1 MSQKEKANTLE
12 EVKLSEALKK
22 ATGIIPYTFLN
33 DYMFRVILQK
43 HKNVLRSIVCAC
55 LKLEAEE
62 VQDIVVQN
70 PIEFGEAIDDKTFI
84 LDINVLLNNNTI
96 INLEMQVLDLK
107 DWSERSL
114 SYLARS
120 YDNVAKG
127 DEYIN
132 VKPVYHIGFL
142 NYTLFPEYPEFF
154 AKYRMMNLKNHNV
167 YTSKFNLYVV
177 DLTQIK
183 LATQEDVDT
192 GLVYWTQVFKA
203 KTWEELRQ
211 MAERNQ
217 ELQEA
222 TEALYVYNQDEIV
235 NGNLSH
241 ENRYAMREATTCI
254 QEMHVM
260 EQQCR
265 ARQDYYNHERGTQ
278 KRLEEARLAL
288 EESKAVIAAQK
299 EALENQRKNSKKDK
313 ALLKK
318 SVKLL
323 AEKLHIS
330 EAEACKQIGISL
342 EDYQKLK

>member
-1 MSQKEKANTLE
+1 MSQKEKAVISDALKME
-12 EVKLSEALKK
+12 GVSEALKK

-55 LKLEAEE
+55 LKLEVGD

-70 PIEFGEAIDDKTFI
+70 PIEFGESIDDKTFI

-107 DWSERSL
+107 DWPERSL

-142 NYTLFPEYPEFF
+142 NYTLFPESPEFF
-154 AKYRMMNLKNHNV
+154 SKYRMMNIKNHHV
-167 YTSKFNLYVV
+167 YTTKFNLYVV

-235 NGNLSH
+235 K
-241 ENRYAMREATTCI
+241 E
-254 QEMHVM
+254 
-260 EQQCR
+260 QCR
-265 ARQDYYNHERGTQ
+265 ARQDYYNHERGMQ
-278 KRLEEARLAL
+278 KRMEE
-288 EESKAVIAAQK
+288 KDAAI
-299 EALENQRKNSKKDK
+299 
-313 ALLKK
+313 LKSIK
-318 SVKLL
+318 IMT
-323 AEKLHIS
+323 EKLHIS

>member
-1 MSQKEKANTLE
+1 MEGI
-12 EVKLSEALKK
+12 SEALKK

-55 LKLEAEE
+55 LKLDAGD

-70 PIEFGEAIDDKTFI
+70 PIELGEAIDDKTFI

-107 DWSERSL
+107 DWPERSL

-142 NYTLFPEYPEFF
+142 NYTIFPEYPEFF
-154 AKYRMMNLKNHNV
+154 AKYRMMNIKNHNV
-167 YTSKFNLYVV
+167 YTTKFNLYVV
-177 DLTQIK
+177 DLTKIE

-235 NGNLSH
+235 K
-241 ENRYAMREATTCI
+241 EK
-254 QEMHVM
+254 
-260 EQQCR
+260 CR

-288 EESKAVIAAQK
+288 EESEAELVKSNVVIENQK
-299 EALENQRKNSKKDK
+299 E
-313 ALLKK
+313 LLKK

-323 AEKLHIS
+323 AESQHIS
-330 EAEACKQIGISL
+330 EEEACKQIGINRN
-342 EDYQKLK
+342 DYENMI

>member
-1 MSQKEKANTLE
+1 MEGI
-12 EVKLSEALKK
+12 SEALKK
-22 ATGIIPYTFLN
+22 ATGVIPYTFLN

-55 LKLEAEE
+55 LKLDAGD

-70 PIEFGEAIDDKTFI
+70 PIELGEAIDDKTFI

-142 NYTLFPEYPEFF
+142 NYTIFPEYPEFF
-154 AKYRMMNLKNHNV
+154 AKYRMMNIKNHNV
-167 YTSKFNLYVV
+167 YTTKFNLCVV
-177 DLTQIK
+177 DLTKIE
-183 LATQEDVDT
+183 LATHEDVDT

-235 NGNLSH
+235 K
-241 ENRYAMREATTCI
+241 EK
-254 QEMHVM
+254 
-260 EQQCR
+260 CR

-288 EESKAVIAAQK
+288 EESEAELVKSNVVIENQK
-299 EALENQRKNSKKDK
+299 E
-313 ALLKK
+313 LLKK

-323 AEKLHIS
+323 AESQHIS
-330 EAEACKQIGISL
+330 EEEACKQIGINRS
-342 EDYQKLK
+342 DYENMI

>member
-1 MSQKEKANTLE
+1 MSQKEKVNTLE
-12 EVKLSEALKK
+12 AVKLSEAAEALKK
-22 ATGIIPYTFLN
+22 ATGTIPYTFLN
-33 DYMFRVILQK
+33 DYMFRVILQR

-55 LKLEAEE
+55 LKLDAGD

-70 PIEFGEAIDDKTFI
+70 PIELGKAIDDKTFI
-84 LDINVLLNNNTI
+84 LDIHVLLNNDTI

-107 DWSERSL
+107 DWPERSL

-132 VKPVYHIGFL
+132 VKTVYHIGFL

-154 AKYRMMNLKNHNV
+154 AKYRMMNIKNHNV
-167 YTSKFNLYVV
+167 YTTKFNLYVV
-177 DLTQIK
+177 DLTQIE

-235 NGNLSH
+235 K
-241 ENRYAMREATTCI
+241 E
-254 QEMHVM
+254 
-260 EQQCR
+260 QCR

-278 KRLEEARLAL
+278 KRLEEARIAL
-288 EESKAVIAAQK
+288 EESEAELTKSKAVIETQK
-299 EALENQRKNSKKDK
+299 EVLEKDK
-313 ALLKK
+313 ELLKK

-323 AEKLHIS
+323 AESQHIS
-330 EAEACKQIGISL
+330 EEEACRQIGINRN
-342 EDYQKLK
+342 DYENMI

>member
-1 MSQKEKANTLE
+1 MSQKEKSNTLE
-12 EVKLSEALKK
+12 TVKLSEAAEALKK
-22 ATGIIPYTFLN
+22 ATGTILYTFLN

-43 HKNVLRSIVCAC
+43 HKNVLRSVVCAC
-55 LKLEAEE
+55 LKLKAEE

-70 PIEFGEAIDDKTFI
+70 PIELGEAIDDKTFI
-84 LDINVLLNNNTI
+84 LDIHVLLNNSMI

-107 DWSERSL
+107 DWPERSL

-120 YDNVAKG
+120 YDNVVKG

-154 AKYRMMNLKNHNV
+154 AKYRMMNIKNHNV
-167 YTSKFNLYVV
+167 YTTKFNLYVV
-177 DLTQIK
+177 DLTQIE

-211 MAERNQ
+211 MVERHQ

-235 NGNLSH
+235 K
-241 ENRYAMREATTCI
+241 E
-254 QEMHVM
+254 
-260 EQQCR
+260 QCR
-265 ARQDYYNHERGTQ
+265 ARQDYYNHERGIQ
-278 KRLEEARLAL
+278 KRLEEARIAL
-288 EESKAVIAAQK
+288 EESKTELMKSNAIIESQK
-299 EALENQRKNSKKDK
+299 EVVKKVV
-313 ALLKK
+313 
-318 SVKLL
+318 SSY
-323 AEKLHIS
+323 AEKMHIT
-330 EAEACKQIGISL
+330 EKEACKQLGIKDEIDNYSDIKNVR
-342 EDYQKLK
+342 EEK

>member
-1 MSQKEKANTLE
+1 
-12 EVKLSEALKK
+12 
-22 ATGIIPYTFLN
+22 
-33 DYMFRVILQK
+33 MFRVILQK

-55 LKLEAEE
+55 LKLEIGD

-70 PIEFGEAIDDKTFI
+70 PSELGEAIDDKTFI

-107 DWSERSL
+107 DWPERSL

-142 NYTLFPEYPEFF
+142 NYTLFPESPEFF
-154 AKYRMMNLKNHNV
+154 ARYRMMNIKNHHI
-167 YTSKFNLYVV
+167 YTTKFNLYVV

-183 LATQEDVDT
+183 LATQED
-192 GLVYWTQVFKA
+192 
-203 KTWEELRQ
+203 
-211 MAERNQ
+211 
-217 ELQEA
+217 
-222 TEALYVYNQDEIV
+222 
-235 NGNLSH
+235 
-241 ENRYAMREATTCI
+241 
-254 QEMHVM
+254 
-260 EQQCR
+260 
-265 ARQDYYNHERGTQ
+265 YYNHERGTQ
-278 KRLEEARLAL
+278 KRLEEARTAL

-299 EALENQRKNSKKDK
+299 EALENQKKNSKKDK

-330 EAEACKQIGISL
+330 EAEACKQIGISI

>member
-12 EVKLSEALKK
+12 TVKLSEASEALKK
-22 ATGIIPYTFLN
+22 ATGVIPYTFLN

-43 HKNVLRSIVCAC
+43 HRNVLRSVVCAC
-55 LKLEAEE
+55 LKLKAEE

-70 PIEFGEAIDDKTFI
+70 PIELGEAIDDKTFI
-84 LDINVLLNNNTI
+84 LDIHVLLNNNTI

-107 DWSERSL
+107 DWPERSL

-142 NYTLFPEYPEFF
+142 NYTLFPESPEFF
-154 AKYRMMNLKNHNV
+154 ARYRMMNIKNHHV
-167 YTSKFNLYVV
+167 YTTKFNLYVV
-177 DLTQIK
+177 DLTQTK

-235 NGNLSH
+235 K
-241 ENRYAMREATTCI
+241 
-254 QEMHVM
+254 
-260 EQQCR
+260 QQCR

-278 KRLEEARLAL
+278 KRLEEARIAL
-288 EESKAVIAAQK
+288 EESNAVIENQK
-299 EALENQRKNSKKDK
+299 EILEKDK
-313 ALLKK
+313 ELLKK
-318 SVKLL
+318 SVRLL
-323 AEKLHIS
+323 AESQHIS
-330 EAEACKQIGISL
+330 EEEACKQIGINRD
-342 EDYQKLK
+342 DYENMI

>member
-1 MSQKEKANTLE
+1 MSQKEKSVSSDVRNMSQ
-12 EVKLSEALKK
+12 VSEDLKN
-22 ATGIIPYTFLN
+22 ATGTIPYTFLN

-55 LKLEAEE
+55 LKLKTEE
-62 VQDIVVQN
+62 VQDLVVQN
-70 PIEFGEAIDDKTFI
+70 PIELGEAIDDKTFI

-120 YDNVAKG
+120 YDNVVKG
-127 DEYIN
+127 DDYIN

-142 NYTLFPEYPEFF
+142 NYTLFPKYPEFF

-177 DLTQIK
+177 DLTQIE
-183 LATQEDVDT
+183 LATEEDRES
-192 GLVYWTQVFKA
+192 GLVYWTKIFKA

-235 NGNLSH
+235 K
-241 ENRYAMREATTCI
+241 
-254 QEMHVM
+254 
-260 EQQCR
+260 QQCR

-278 KRLEEARLAL
+278 RRLKEKDAIIEAQKIEL
-288 EESKAVIAAQK
+288 EESNAA
-299 EALENQRKNSKKDK
+299 
-313 ALLKK
+313 LKK
-318 SVKLL
+318 SREMLRNSVKLL
-323 AEKLHIS
+323 AQTMHIS
-330 EAEACKQIGISL
+330 EEEACKQLGIRR
-342 EDYQKLK
+342 EDYQETN

>member
-70 PIEFGEAIDDKTFI
+70 PIELGEAINDKTFI
-84 LDINVLLNNNTI
+84 LDIHVLLNNNTI

-107 DWSERSL
+107 DWPERSL

-120 YDNVAKG
+120 YDNVAEG
-127 DEYIN
+127 DEYMN

-142 NYTLFPEYPEFF
+142 NYTLFPKYPEFF

-177 DLTQIK
+177 DLTQIE
-183 LATQEDVDT
+183 LATEEDRES
-192 GLVYWTQVFKA
+192 GLVYWTKIFKA

-222 TEALYVYNQDEIV
+222 TEALYVYNQDEI
-235 NGNLSH
+235 
-241 ENRYAMREATTCI
+241 I
-254 QEMHVM
+254 K
-260 EQQCR
+260 QQCR

-278 KRLEEARLAL
+278 KRLEEARIAL
-288 EESKAVIAAQK
+288 EE
-299 EALENQRKNSKKDK
+299 NKK
-313 ALLKK
+313 LLKK

-323 AEKLHIS
+323 AESQDVS
-330 EAEACKQIGISL
+330 EEEACRQIGINSK
-342 EDYQKLK
+342 DYENMI

>member
-12 EVKLSEALKK
+12 TVKLSEASEALKK
-22 ATGIIPYTFLN
+22 ATGVIPYTFLN

-43 HKNVLRSIVCAC
+43 HRNVLRSVVCAC
-55 LKLEAEE
+55 LKLKAEE

-70 PIEFGEAIDDKTFI
+70 PIELGEAIDDKTFI
-84 LDINVLLNNNTI
+84 LDIHVLLNNNTI

-107 DWSERSL
+107 DWPERSL

-142 NYTLFPEYPEFF
+142 NYTLFPKYPEFF
-154 AKYRMMNLKNHNV
+154 AKYRMMNIKNHNV
-167 YTSKFNLYVV
+167 YTTKFNLYVV
-177 DLTQIK
+177 DLTKIE
-183 LATQEDVDT
+183 LATQEDIDT

-235 NGNLSH
+235 K
-241 ENRYAMREATTCI
+241 
-254 QEMHVM
+254 
-260 EQQCR
+260 QQCR

-278 KRLEEARLAL
+278 KRLEEARIAL
-288 EESKAVIAAQK
+288 EESNAVIENQK
-299 EALENQRKNSKKDK
+299 EILEKDK
-313 ALLKK
+313 ELLKK
-318 SVKLL
+318 SVRLL
-323 AEKLHIS
+323 AESQHIS
-330 EAEACKQIGISL
+330 EEEACKQIGINRD
-342 EDYQKLK
+342 DYENMI

>member
-1 MSQKEKANTLE
+1 MSQKENAVIADALKME
-12 EVKLSEALKK
+12 GISEALKK

-55 LKLEAEE
+55 LKLDAGD

-70 PIEFGEAIDDKTFI
+70 PIELGEAIDDKTFI

-107 DWSERSL
+107 DWPERSL

-142 NYTLFPEYPEFF
+142 NYTIFLEYPEFF
-154 AKYRMMNLKNHNV
+154 AKYRMMNIKNHNV
-167 YTSKFNLYVV
+167 YTTKFNLYVV
-177 DLTQIK
+177 DLTKIE

-235 NGNLSH
+235 K
-241 ENRYAMREATTCI
+241 EK
-254 QEMHVM
+254 
-260 EQQCR
+260 CR

-288 EESKAVIAAQK
+288 EESEAELVKSNVVIENQK
-299 EALENQRKNSKKDK
+299 E
-313 ALLKK
+313 LLKK

-323 AEKLHIS
+323 AESQHIS
-330 EAEACKQIGISL
+330 EEEACRQIGINRN
-342 EDYQKLK
+342 DYENMI

>member
-1 MSQKEKANTLE
+1 MSQKEKSNTLE
-12 EVKLSEALKK
+12 TVKLSEAAEALKK
-22 ATGIIPYTFLN
+22 ATDTILYTFLN

-43 HKNVLRSIVCAC
+43 HKNVLRSVVCAC
-55 LKLEAEE
+55 LKLKAEE

-70 PIEFGEAIDDKTFI
+70 PIELGEAIDHKTFI
-84 LDINVLLNNNTI
+84 WDIHVLLNNNMI

-107 DWSERSL
+107 DWPERSL

-120 YDNVAKG
+120 YDNVVKG

-142 NYTLFPEYPEFF
+142 NYTIFPEYPEFF
-154 AKYRMMNLKNHNV
+154 AKYRMMNIKNHNV
-167 YTSKFNLYVV
+167 YTTKFNLYVV
-177 DLTQIK
+177 DLTKIE

-235 NGNLSH
+235 K
-241 ENRYAMREATTCI
+241 EK
-254 QEMHVM
+254 
-260 EQQCR
+260 CR

-288 EESKAVIAAQK
+288 EESEAELVKSNVVIENQK
-299 EALENQRKNSKKDK
+299 E
-313 ALLKK
+313 LLKK

-323 AEKLHIS
+323 AESQHIS
-330 EAEACKQIGISL
+330 EEEACKQIGINRN
-342 EDYQKLK
+342 DYENMI

>member
-1 MSQKEKANTLE
+1 MSQKEKAVISDALKME
-12 EVKLSEALKK
+12 GVSEALKK

-55 LKLEAEE
+55 LKLEVGD

-107 DWSERSL
+107 DWPERSL

-142 NYTLFPEYPEFF
+142 NYTLFPESPEFF
-154 AKYRMMNLKNHNV
+154 ARYRMMNTKNHHV
-167 YTSKFNLYVV
+167 YTTKFNLYVV

-235 NGNLSH
+235 K
-241 ENRYAMREATTCI
+241 EK
-254 QEMHVM
+254 
-260 EQQCR
+260 CR
-265 ARQDYYNHERGTQ
+265 ARQDYYNHERGMQ
-278 KRLEEARLAL
+278 KRMEE
-288 EESKAVIAAQK
+288 KDAAI
-299 EALENQRKNSKKDK
+299 
-313 ALLKK
+313 LKSIK
-318 SVKLL
+318 IMT
-323 AEKLHIS
+323 EKLHIS

>member
-1 MSQKEKANTLE
+1 MSQNEKAVISDALKMKW
-12 EVKLSEALKK
+12 VSEALKK

-55 LKLEAEE
+55 LKLEVGD

-154 AKYRMMNLKNHNV
+154 AKYQMMNLKNHNV

-177 DLTQIK
+177 DLTQIE
-183 LATQEDVDT
+183 LATEEDRES
-192 GLVYWTQVFKA
+192 GLVYWTKIFKA

-235 NGNLSH
+235 K
-241 ENRYAMREATTCI
+241 E
-254 QEMHVM
+254 
-260 EQQCR
+260 QCR

-288 EESKAVIAAQK
+288 EESKEEIIKSHAVIEAQK
-299 EALENQRKNSKKDK
+299 ETLEKKNED
-313 ALLKK
+313 LKK
-318 SVKLL
+318 AVRLY
-323 AEKLHIS
+323 AERMHIT
-330 EAEACKQIGISL
+330 EEEACEQMGIAI
-342 EDYQKLK
+342 ED

>member
-1 MSQKEKANTLE
+1 MSQKEKSNTLE
-12 EVKLSEALKK
+12 TVKLSEAAEALKK
-22 ATGIIPYTFLN
+22 ATGTILYTFLN

-43 HKNVLRSIVCAC
+43 HKNVLRSVVCAC
-55 LKLEAEE
+55 LKLKAEE

-70 PIEFGEAIDDKTFI
+70 PIELGEAIDDKTFI
-84 LDINVLLNNNTI
+84 LDIHVLLNNNMI

-107 DWSERSL
+107 DWPERSL

-120 YDNVAKG
+120 YDNVVKG

-154 AKYRMMNLKNHNV
+154 AKYRMMNIKNHNV
-167 YTSKFNLYVV
+167 YTTKFNLYVV
-177 DLTQIK
+177 DLTQIE

-211 MAERNQ
+211 MAERHQ

-235 NGNLSH
+235 K
-241 ENRYAMREATTCI
+241 E
-254 QEMHVM
+254 
-260 EQQCR
+260 QCR
-265 ARQDYYNHERGTQ
+265 ARQDYYNHERGIQ
-278 KRLEEARLAL
+278 KRLEEVRIAL
-288 EESKAVIAAQK
+288 EESKTELMKSNAIIESQK
-299 EALENQRKNSKKDK
+299 EVVKKVV
-313 ALLKK
+313 
-318 SVKLL
+318 SSY
-323 AEKLHIS
+323 AEKMHIT
-330 EAEACKQIGISL
+330 EKEACKQLGIKDEIDNYSDIKDVH
-342 EDYQKLK
+342 EEK

>member
-1 MSQKEKANTLE
+1 MSQKEKAVISDALEME
-12 EVKLSEALKK
+12 EVSEALKK
-22 ATGIIPYTFLN
+22 ATGVIPYTFLN

-43 HKNVLRSIVCAC
+43 HKNVLRSVVCAC
-55 LKLEAEE
+55 LKLKAEE

-70 PIEFGEAIDDKTFI
+70 PIEPGEAIDDKTFI
-84 LDINVLLNNNTI
+84 LDIHVLLNNNMI

-107 DWSERSL
+107 DWPERSL

-142 NYTLFPEYPEFF
+142 NYTLFAEYPEFF
-154 AKYRMMNLKNHNV
+154 AKYRMMNLKNHHV
-167 YTSKFNLYVV
+167 YTTKFNLYVV
-177 DLTQIK
+177 DLTQIE

-211 MAERNQ
+211 MAERHQ

-235 NGNLSH
+235 K
-241 ENRYAMREATTCI
+241 E
-254 QEMHVM
+254 
-260 EQQCR
+260 QCR
-265 ARQDYYNHERGTQ
+265 ARQDYYNHERGIQ

-288 EESKAVIAAQK
+288 EESKK
-299 EALENQRKNSKKDK
+299 
-313 ALLKK
+313 LLKK

-323 AEKLHIS
+323 AESQHIS
-330 EAEACKQIGISL
+330 EEEACKQIGVNRD
-342 EDYQKLK
+342 DYENMI

>member
-1 MSQKEKANTLE
+1 MCKRSLHFF
-12 EVKLSEALKK
+12 
-22 ATGIIPYTFLN
+22 Y
-33 DYMFRVILQK
+33 

-55 LKLEAEE
+55 LKLDAGD

-70 PIEFGEAIDDKTFI
+70 PIELGEAIDDKTFI
-84 LDINVLLNNNTI
+84 LDIHVLLNNNTI

-107 DWSERSL
+107 DWPERSL

-142 NYTLFPEYPEFF
+142 NYTIFPEYPEFF
-154 AKYRMMNLKNHNV
+154 AKYRMMNLKNHHV
-167 YTSKFNLYVV
+167 YTTKFNLYVV
-177 DLTQIK
+177 DLTQIE
-183 LATQEDVDT
+183 LATQEDIDT

-235 NGNLSH
+235 K
-241 ENRYAMREATTCI
+241 E
-254 QEMHVM
+254 
-260 EQQCR
+260 QCR

-288 EESKAVIAAQK
+288 EESKK
-299 EALENQRKNSKKDK
+299 
-313 ALLKK
+313 
-318 SVKLL
+318 
-323 AEKLHIS
+323 
-330 EAEACKQIGISL
+330 
-342 EDYQKLK
+342 

>member
-1 MSQKEKANTLE
+1 MSQKEKAVISDALKME
-12 EVKLSEALKK
+12 GVSEALKK

-55 LKLEAEE
+55 LKLEVGD

-107 DWSERSL
+107 DWPERSL

-142 NYTLFPEYPEFF
+142 NYTLFPESPEFF
-154 AKYRMMNLKNHNV
+154 ARYRMMNIKNHHV
-167 YTSKFNLYVV
+167 YTTKFNLYVV

-235 NGNLSH
+235 K
-241 ENRYAMREATTCI
+241 E
-254 QEMHVM
+254 
-260 EQQCR
+260 QCR
-265 ARQDYYNHERGTQ
+265 ARQDYYNHERGMQ
-278 KRLEEARLAL
+278 KRMEE
-288 EESKAVIAAQK
+288 KDAAI
-299 EALENQRKNSKKDK
+299 
-313 ALLKK
+313 LKSIK
-318 SVKLL
+318 IMT
-323 AEKLHIS
+323 EKLHIS

-342 EDYQKLK
+342 EDYQKMK

>member
-1 MSQKEKANTLE
+1 MSQKEKSNTLE
-12 EVKLSEALKK
+12 TVKLSEAAEALKK
-22 ATGIIPYTFLN
+22 ATGTILYTFLN

-43 HKNVLRSIVCAC
+43 HKNVLRSVVCAC
-55 LKLEAEE
+55 LKLKAEE

-70 PIEFGEAIDDKTFI
+70 PIELGEAIDDKTFI
-84 LDINVLLNNNTI
+84 LDIHVLLNNNMI

-107 DWSERSL
+107 DWPERSL

-120 YDNVAKG
+120 YDNVVKG

-154 AKYRMMNLKNHNV
+154 AKYRMMNIKNHNV
-167 YTSKFNLYVV
+167 YTTKFNLYVV
-177 DLTQIK
+177 DLTKIE
-183 LATQEDVDT
+183 LATHEDVDT

-235 NGNLSH
+235 K
-241 ENRYAMREATTCI
+241 EK
-254 QEMHVM
+254 
-260 EQQCR
+260 CR

-288 EESKAVIAAQK
+288 EESEAELVKSNVVIENQK
-299 EALENQRKNSKKDK
+299 E
-313 ALLKK
+313 LLKK

-323 AEKLHIS
+323 AESQHIS
-330 EAEACKQIGISL
+330 EEEACKQIGINRS
-342 EDYQKLK
+342 DYENMI

>member
-1 MSQKEKANTLE
+1 MSQKEKSTTLE
-12 EVKLSEALKK
+12 TVKLSEAAEALKK
-22 ATGIIPYTFLN
+22 ATGTILYTFLN

-43 HKNVLRSIVCAC
+43 HKNVLRSVVCAC
-55 LKLEAEE
+55 LKLKAEE

-70 PIEFGEAIDDKTFI
+70 PIELGEAIDDKTFI
-84 LDINVLLNNNTI
+84 LDIHVLLNNSMI

-107 DWSERSL
+107 DWPERSL

-120 YDNVAKG
+120 YDNVVKG

-154 AKYRMMNLKNHNV
+154 AKYRMMNIKNHNV
-167 YTSKFNLYVV
+167 YTTKFNLYVV
-177 DLTQIK
+177 DLTQIE

-211 MAERNQ
+211 MVERHQ

-235 NGNLSH
+235 K
-241 ENRYAMREATTCI
+241 E
-254 QEMHVM
+254 
-260 EQQCR
+260 QCR
-265 ARQDYYNHERGTQ
+265 ARQDYYNHERGIQ
-278 KRLEEARLAL
+278 KRLEEARIAL
-288 EESKAVIAAQK
+288 EESKTELMKSNAIIESQK
-299 EALENQRKNSKKDK
+299 EVVKKVV
-313 ALLKK
+313 
-318 SVKLL
+318 SSY
-323 AEKLHIS
+323 AEKMHIT
-330 EAEACKQIGISL
+330 EKEACKQLGIKDEIDNYSDIKNVR
-342 EDYQKLK
+342 EEK

>member
-1 MSQKEKANTLE
+1 M
-12 EVKLSEALKK
+12 
-22 ATGIIPYTFLN
+22 GIIPYTFLN

-55 LKLEAEE
+55 LKLDAGD

-70 PIEFGEAIDDKTFI
+70 PIELGEAIDDKTFI

-107 DWSERSL
+107 DWPERSL

-142 NYTLFPEYPEFF
+142 NYTIFPEYPEFF
-154 AKYRMMNLKNHNV
+154 AKYRMMNIKNHNV
-167 YTSKFNLYVV
+167 YTTKFNLYVV
-177 DLTQIK
+177 DLTKIE
-183 LATQEDVDT
+183 LATHEDVDT

-235 NGNLSH
+235 K
-241 ENRYAMREATTCI
+241 EK
-254 QEMHVM
+254 
-260 EQQCR
+260 CR

-288 EESKAVIAAQK
+288 EESEAELVKSNVVIENQK
-299 EALENQRKNSKKDK
+299 E
-313 ALLKK
+313 LLKK

-323 AEKLHIS
+323 AESQHIS
-330 EAEACKQIGISL
+330 EEEACKQIGINRS
-342 EDYQKLK
+342 DYENMI

>member
-1 MSQKEKANTLE
+1 MSQKEKANTME
-12 EVKLSEALKK
+12 VVKLSEVSEALKK
-22 ATGIIPYTFLN
+22 ATGTIQYTFLN

-55 LKLEAEE
+55 LKLETGD

-70 PIEFGEAIDDKTFI
+70 PIEPGEAIDDKTFI
-84 LDINVLLNNNTI
+84 LDIHVLLNNNTI

-107 DWSERSL
+107 DWPERSL

-142 NYTLFPEYPEFF
+142 NYTLFPKYPEFF
-154 AKYRMMNLKNHNV
+154 AKYRMMNLKNHHV
-167 YTSKFNLYVV
+167 YTTKFNLYVV
-177 DLTQIK
+177 DLTQIE
-183 LATQEDVDT
+183 LATEEDRES
-192 GLVYWTQVFKA
+192 GLVYWTEIFKA
-203 KTWEELRQ
+203 KTWEELKQ

-222 TEALYVYNQDEIV
+222 TEALYVYNQDDI
-235 NGNLSH
+235 
-241 ENRYAMREATTCI
+241 I
-254 QEMHVM
+254 K
-260 EQQCR
+260 QQCR

-278 KRLEEARLAL
+278 KRLEEARIAL
-288 EESKAVIAAQK
+288 EESKAVIETQK
-299 EALENQRKNSKKDK
+299 EVLEKDK
-313 ALLKK
+313 ELLKK

-323 AEKLHIS
+323 AESQHIS
-330 EAEACKQIGISL
+330 EEEACKQIGINRD
-342 EDYQKLK
+342 DYENMI

>member
-1 MSQKEKANTLE
+1 MSQKEKTNTLE
-12 EVKLSEALKK
+12 TVKLSEASEALKK
-22 ATGIIPYTFLN
+22 ATGVIPYTFLN

-55 LKLEAEE
+55 LKLEAEK

-70 PIEFGEAIDDKTFI
+70 PIELGEAIDDKTFI
-84 LDINVLLNNNTI
+84 LDIHVLLNNNTI

-107 DWSERSL
+107 DWPERSL

-154 AKYRMMNLKNHNV
+154 AKYQMMNIKNHNV
-167 YTSKFNLYVV
+167 YTTKFNLYVI

-183 LATQEDVDT
+183 LATQEDIDT

-235 NGNLSH
+235 K
-241 ENRYAMREATTCI
+241 E
-254 QEMHVM
+254 
-260 EQQCR
+260 QCR

-278 KRLEEARLAL
+278 KRLEEARIAL
-288 EESKAVIAAQK
+288 EESEAELVKSNVVIENQK
-299 EALENQRKNSKKDK
+299 E
-313 ALLKK
+313 LLKK

-323 AEKLHIS
+323 AESQHIS
-330 EAEACKQIGISL
+330 EEEACKQIGINRN
-342 EDYQKLK
+342 DYENMI

>member
-1 MSQKEKANTLE
+1 MSQKEKAVISDALKME
-12 EVKLSEALKK
+12 GVSEALKK

-55 LKLEAEE
+55 LKLKVGD

-107 DWSERSL
+107 DWPERSL

-142 NYTLFPEYPEFF
+142 NYTLFPESPEFF
-154 AKYRMMNLKNHNV
+154 SKYRMMNIKNHNV
-167 YTSKFNLYVV
+167 YTTKFNLYVV

-235 NGNLSH
+235 K
-241 ENRYAMREATTCI
+241 
-254 QEMHVM
+254 
-260 EQQCR
+260 QQCR
-265 ARQDYYNHERGTQ
+265 ARQDYYNHERGMQ
-278 KRLEEARLAL
+278 KRMEE
-288 EESKAVIAAQK
+288 KDAAI
-299 EALENQRKNSKKDK
+299 
-313 ALLKK
+313 LKSIK
-318 SVKLL
+318 IMT
-323 AEKLHIS
+323 EKLHIS
-330 EAEACKQIGISL
+330 EAEACKQIGVSL

>member
-1 MSQKEKANTLE
+1 MMQGMGL
-12 EVKLSEALKK
+12 
-22 ATGIIPYTFLN
+22 IPYTFLN

-55 LKLEAEE
+55 LKLDAGD

-70 PIEFGEAIDDKTFI
+70 PIELGEAIDDKTFI

-107 DWSERSL
+107 DWPERSL

-142 NYTLFPEYPEFF
+142 NYTIFPEYPEFF
-154 AKYRMMNLKNHNV
+154 AKYRMMNIKNHNV
-167 YTSKFNLYVV
+167 YTTKFNLYVV
-177 DLTQIK
+177 DLTKIE
-183 LATQEDVDT
+183 LATHEDVDT

-235 NGNLSH
+235 K
-241 ENRYAMREATTCI
+241 EK
-254 QEMHVM
+254 
-260 EQQCR
+260 CR

-288 EESKAVIAAQK
+288 EESEAELVKSNVVIENQK
-299 EALENQRKNSKKDK
+299 E
-313 ALLKK
+313 LLKK

-323 AEKLHIS
+323 AESQHIS
-330 EAEACKQIGISL
+330 EEEACKQIGINRS
-342 EDYQKLK
+342 DYENMI

>member
-1 MSQKEKANTLE
+1 MSQKEKAVISDALKME
-12 EVKLSEALKK
+12 GVSEALKK

-55 LKLEAEE
+55 LKLEVGD

-107 DWSERSL
+107 DWPERSL

-142 NYTLFPEYPEFF
+142 NYTLFPESPEFF
-154 AKYRMMNLKNHNV
+154 SKYRMMNIKNHHV
-167 YTSKFNLYVV
+167 YTTKFNLYVV
-177 DLTQIK
+177 DLTQTK

-235 NGNLSH
+235 K
-241 ENRYAMREATTCI
+241 
-254 QEMHVM
+254 
-260 EQQCR
+260 QQCR
-265 ARQDYYNHERGTQ
+265 ARQDYYNHERGMQ
-278 KRLEEARLAL
+278 KRMEE
-288 EESKAVIAAQK
+288 KDAAI
-299 EALENQRKNSKKDK
+299 
-313 ALLKK
+313 LKSIK
-318 SVKLL
+318 IMT
-323 AEKLHIS
+323 EKLHIS

>member
-1 MSQKEKANTLE
+1 MMQGM
-12 EVKLSEALKK
+12 
-22 ATGIIPYTFLN
+22 GIIPYTFLN

-55 LKLEAEE
+55 LKLDAGD

-70 PIEFGEAIDDKTFI
+70 PIELGEAIDDKTFI

-107 DWSERSL
+107 DWPERSL

-142 NYTLFPEYPEFF
+142 NYTLFPKYPEFF
-154 AKYRMMNLKNHNV
+154 AKYRMMNIKNHNL
-167 YTSKFNLYVV
+167 YTTKFNLYVI
-177 DLTQIK
+177 DLTQIE

-235 NGNLSH
+235 K
-241 ENRYAMREATTCI
+241 
-254 QEMHVM
+254 
-260 EQQCR
+260 QQCR
-265 ARQDYYNHERGTQ
+265 ARQDYYNRERGMQ
-278 KRLEEARLAL
+278 KRMEE
-288 EESKAVIAAQK
+288 KDAAI
-299 EALENQRKNSKKDK
+299 L
-313 ALLKK
+313 K
-318 SVKLL
+318 SVKIMT
-323 AEKLHIS
+323 EKLHIS
-330 EAEACKQIGISL
+330 EAEACKQIGISI

>member
-1 MSQKEKANTLE
+1 MLQKEKAVISDALKME
-12 EVKLSEALKK
+12 GVSEALKK
-22 ATGIIPYTFLN
+22 ASGVIPYTFLN

-55 LKLEAEE
+55 LKLDAGD

-70 PIEFGEAIDDKTFI
+70 PIELGEAIDDKTFI

-107 DWSERSL
+107 DWPERSL

-142 NYTLFPEYPEFF
+142 NYTIFPEYPEFF
-154 AKYRMMNLKNHNV
+154 AKYRMMNIKNHNV
-167 YTSKFNLYVV
+167 YTTKFNLYVV
-177 DLTQIK
+177 DLTKIE
-183 LATQEDVDT
+183 LATHEDVDT

-235 NGNLSH
+235 K
-241 ENRYAMREATTCI
+241 EK
-254 QEMHVM
+254 
-260 EQQCR
+260 CR

-288 EESKAVIAAQK
+288 EESEAELVKSNVVIENQK
-299 EALENQRKNSKKDK
+299 E
-313 ALLKK
+313 LLKK

-323 AEKLHIS
+323 AESQHIS
-330 EAEACKQIGISL
+330 EEEACKQIGINRS
-342 EDYQKLK
+342 DYENMI

>member
-1 MSQKEKANTLE
+1 MCKRSLHFF
-12 EVKLSEALKK
+12 
-22 ATGIIPYTFLN
+22 Y
-33 DYMFRVILQK
+33 Y
-43 HKNVLRSIVCAC
+43 KNVLRSIVCAC
-55 LKLEAEE
+55 LKLDAGD

-70 PIEFGEAIDDKTFI
+70 PIELGEAIDDKTFI
-84 LDINVLLNNNTI
+84 LDIHVLLNNNTI

-107 DWSERSL
+107 DWPERSL

-142 NYTLFPEYPEFF
+142 NYTLFPKYPEFF
-154 AKYRMMNLKNHNV
+154 AKYRMMNIKNHNL
-167 YTSKFNLYVV
+167 YTTKFNLYVI
-177 DLTQIK
+177 DLTQIE

-235 NGNLSH
+235 K
-241 ENRYAMREATTCI
+241 E
-254 QEMHVM
+254 
-260 EQQCR
+260 QCR

-288 EESKAVIAAQK
+288 EESKK
-299 EALENQRKNSKKDK
+299 
-313 ALLKK
+313 LLKK

-323 AEKLHIS
+323 AESQHIS
-330 EAEACKQIGISL
+330 EEEACKQIGVNRD
-342 EDYQKLK
+342 DYENMI

>member
-1 MSQKEKANTLE
+1 MSQKEKAVISDALKME
-12 EVKLSEALKK
+12 GVSEALKK

-55 LKLEAEE
+55 LKLEVGD

-107 DWSERSL
+107 DWPERSL

-142 NYTLFPEYPEFF
+142 NYTLFPESPEFF
-154 AKYRMMNLKNHNV
+154 ARYRMMNTKNHHV
-167 YTSKFNLYVV
+167 YTTKFNLYVV

-235 NGNLSH
+235 K
-241 ENRYAMREATTCI
+241 E
-254 QEMHVM
+254 
-260 EQQCR
+260 QCR
-265 ARQDYYNHERGTQ
+265 ARQDYYNHERGMQ
-278 KRLEEARLAL
+278 KRMEE
-288 EESKAVIAAQK
+288 KDAAI
-299 EALENQRKNSKKDK
+299 
-313 ALLKK
+313 LKSIK
-318 SVKLL
+318 IMT
-323 AEKLHIS
+323 EKLHIS

>member
-1 MSQKEKANTLE
+1 MSQKEKAVISDALKME
-12 EVKLSEALKK
+12 EVSEALKK
-22 ATGIIPYTFLN
+22 ATGVIPYTFLN

-43 HKNVLRSIVCAC
+43 HKNVLRSVVCAC
-55 LKLEAEE
+55 LKLKTEE

-70 PIEFGEAIDDKTFI
+70 PIELGEAIDDKTFI
-84 LDINVLLNNNTI
+84 LDIHVLLNNNTI

-107 DWSERSL
+107 DWPERSL

-142 NYTLFPEYPEFF
+142 NYTLFPKYPEFF
-154 AKYRMMNLKNHNV
+154 AKYRMMNIKNHNV
-167 YTSKFNLYVV
+167 YTTKFNLYVV
-177 DLTQIK
+177 DLTQIE

-235 NGNLSH
+235 K
-241 ENRYAMREATTCI
+241 E
-254 QEMHVM
+254 
-260 EQQCR
+260 QCR

-278 KRLEEARLAL
+278 KRLEEARIAL
-288 EESKAVIAAQK
+288 EESKAELVKSNAVIESQK
-299 EALENQRKNSKKDK
+299 EILEKKNED
-313 ALLKK
+313 LKK
-318 SVKLL
+318 VVRLY
-323 AEKLHIS
+323 AESMHIT
-330 EAEACKQIGISL
+330 EKEACKQLGINL
-342 EDYQKLK
+342 EMKEQAGEQK

>member
-1 MSQKEKANTLE
+1 MSQKEKAVISDALKME
-12 EVKLSEALKK
+12 GVSEALKK

-55 LKLEAEE
+55 LKLEVGD

-107 DWSERSL
+107 DWPERSL

-142 NYTLFPEYPEFF
+142 NYTLFPESPEFF
-154 AKYRMMNLKNHNV
+154 SKYRMMNIKNHHV
-167 YTSKFNLYVV
+167 YTTKFNLYVV
-177 DLTQIK
+177 DLTQTK

-235 NGNLSH
+235 K
-241 ENRYAMREATTCI
+241 E
-254 QEMHVM
+254 
-260 EQQCR
+260 QCR

-288 EESKAVIAAQK
+288 EESKAVIESQK
-299 EALENQRKNSKKDK
+299 EILEKKNED
-313 ALLKK
+313 LKK
-318 SVKLL
+318 VVRLY
-323 AEKLHIS
+323 AESMHIT
-330 EAEACKQIGISL
+330 EKEACKQLGINL
-342 EDYQKLK
+342 EMKEQAGERK